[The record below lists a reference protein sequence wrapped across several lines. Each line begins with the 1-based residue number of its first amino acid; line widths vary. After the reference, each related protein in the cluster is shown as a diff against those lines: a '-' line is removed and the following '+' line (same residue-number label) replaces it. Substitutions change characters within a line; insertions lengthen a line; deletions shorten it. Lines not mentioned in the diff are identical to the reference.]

1 MFSDPLKN
9 TFEFGFIP
17 GETVADF
24 GSGAGHYSYALSS
37 TVGPSGKVI
46 AIDIQKEMLVRLKNE
61 AEKDGRTNIE
71 TIWGDV
77 EKLNG
82 THIRDEATAGA
93 VLSNILSMVE
103 DKDTT
108 IREAKR
114 IVRPG
119 GKICIVEWSNKIPKE
134 KMKEMF
140 ESESLKFERTFD
152 AGSHHYSMIFKKPIA

>member
-24 GSGAGHYSYALSS
+24 GSGAGHYSHALSN
-37 TVGPSGKVI
+37 TVGSSGKVI
-46 AIDIQKEMLVRLKNE
+46 AVDIQKELLVRLKNE

-82 THIRDEATAGA
+82 THIRDGATAGV

-103 DKDTT
+103 DKETT

-119 GKICIVEWSNKIPKE
+119 GKICVVEWTNQIPQE
-134 KMKEMF
+134 NMKELF
-140 ESESLKFERTFD
+140 KDAGLNFERVFD
-152 AGSHHYSMIFKKPIA
+152 SGEYHYGMIFRK

>member
-17 GETVADF
+17 GETVVDF
-24 GSGAGHYSYALSS
+24 GSGAGHYSYALSN

-46 AIDIQKEMLVRLKNE
+46 AVDIQKEMLVRLKNE

-71 TIWGDV
+71 TVWGDV
-77 EKLNG
+77 EKQNG
-82 THIRDEATAGA
+82 THLRDGVAAGA

-103 DKDTT
+103 DREGT

-114 IVRPG
+114 VVRPG
-119 GKICIVEWSNKIPKE
+119 GKVCVVEWIDKISKD
-134 KMKEMF
+134 KMKELF
-140 ESESLKFERTFD
+140 DTAGLSFERVFE
-152 AGSHHYSMIFKKPIA
+152 AGSHHYGMIFKKSIA